1 MTRILVVEDEPAI
14 LRGLMDN
21 LRYEAYEVLGA
32 SDGETGY
39 RLIREKKPDLII
51 LDLMLPRMSG
61 TDLCRRI
68 RSEGMKT
75 PVLMLTAKGEEADR
89 VQGFELGADDYVTKP
104 FSIRE
109 LLGRIRA
116 ILRRAGPAHAALDE
130 LRFADVE
137 VDFRKYECRRAGSL
151 VEMTRKEFSV
161 LRLLAARAGTVVTR
175 EELLDEVWGYENY
188 PTTRTVDNH
197 VASLRGKLEADPSHP
212 RHIRTVHGVGYKFV
226 A

>member
-89 VQGFELGADDYVTKP
+89 VQGFELAADDYVTKP